1 MLITQNVRVKYTQ
14 YSKEIFILLTC
25 WKKIC
30 KECKMAASAEHLSL
44 PIQLKKVKKKILNN
58 LISPNTFKL
67 FNMFKSNKKPKNLKC
82 NTSLSVT
89 SDKLKVWHSI
99 HLKRLHYMLKLLH
112 TLSAFFSPVLPL
124 ETARR
129 ASFRDL
135 TTSWGLFCDFPNR
148 GIIRIYDPIFP
159 LKPAINNS
167 IMFHVC
173 TIMTIV
179 QSYKCIDNDALY

>member
-1 MLITQNVRVKYTQ
+1 MN
-14 YSKEIFILLTC
+14 
-25 WKKIC
+25 
-30 KECKMAASAEHLSL
+30 
-44 PIQLKKVKKKILNN
+44 
-58 LISPNTFKL
+58 SPNTFKL
-67 FNMFKSNKKPKNLKC
+67 FNMFKSNKKTKNLKC
-82 NTSLSVT
+82 NTSLSIT

-173 TIMTIV
+173 TIMTTV
-179 QSYKCIDNDALY
+179 QSYKCVDNDALY